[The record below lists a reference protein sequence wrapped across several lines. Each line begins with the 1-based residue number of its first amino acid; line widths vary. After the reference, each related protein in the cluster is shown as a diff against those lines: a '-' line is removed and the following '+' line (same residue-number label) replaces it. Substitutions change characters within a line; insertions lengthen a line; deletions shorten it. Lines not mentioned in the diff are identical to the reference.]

1 MGGRFIKLLIEQ
13 LLKSYII
20 KSIKTGKPVNLPLK
34 IKIPHGLGS
43 SSVTV
48 SITARYT
55 MTSNKKKDTPPYT
68 EVKFNW
74 GDKPNAYSNDQIT
87 IRQQDGSTNA
97 YYIPK
102 EVAEYIRFLKNVIN
116 IVSVEIEKDWWDD

>member
-1 MGGRFIKLLIEQ
+1 MRARFTKLLIEQ
-13 LLKSYII
+13 LLKLYII
-20 KSIKTGKPVNLPLK
+20 KSIKTGEPVNLPLK
-34 IKIPHGLGS
+34 IKIPSGLGS

-48 SITARYT
+48 SIIARYT
-55 MTSNKKKDTPPYT
+55 MTSKPQKQQQ
-68 EVKFNW
+68 FNW

-87 IRQQDGSTNA
+87 IRQPDGSTNA